1 MDSES
6 IHSLVYSKKV
16 VEFVTLA
23 GEFCNSV
30 ENVRNFSAEENLR
43 KMQLILPLLYM
54 KAVLL
59 PRTEQVLD
67 DEPEKYV
74 TEMDYNVLQQRWLEV
89 LAENDSYYEVF
100 DPDIQF
106 KEETATAS
114 ISENLMDIYQDLKD
128 FITSYS
134 LGDESI
140 MNDALYD
147 CIFHFGE
154 FWGQRLV
161 NVLRAIH
168 MLLTGGTDF
177 TDNREMR
184 GDIDTETGKDLPRWF
199 ERFFNAGA
207 DE

>member
-23 GEFCNSV
+23 GEFCDSV

-89 LAENDSYYEVF
+89 LGENDSYYEVF

-106 KEETATAS
+106 REETATAS

-147 CIFHFGE
+147 CIYHFEE

-168 MLLTGGTDF
+168 MLLAGETDF
-177 TDNREMR
+177 TDNREKI
-184 GDIDTETGKDLPRWF
+184 GGIDTETGKDLPRWF

>member
-1 MDSES
+1 MDSEN

-23 GEFCNSV
+23 GEFCESV
-30 ENVRNFSAEENLR
+30 ESALNFSVEENLK
-43 KMQLILPLLYM
+43 KMQLVLPLLYM

-59 PRTEQVLD
+59 PRTEKVLD
-67 DEPEKYV
+67 DELKKFV
-74 TEMDYNVLQQRWLEV
+74 TEMDYNLLQQRWLEI
-89 LAENDSYYEVF
+89 LGENDSYYEVF

-106 KEETATAS
+106 NKETTTAS

-147 CIFHFGE
+147 CIYHYEE
-154 FWGQRLV
+154 FWGQRVV

-177 TDNREMR
+177 YDNK
-184 GDIDTETGKDLPRWF
+184 GIKGNTGKEPEKGLPEWF
-199 ERFFNAGA
+199 EKFFNGG
-207 DE
+207 DDK

>member
-23 GEFCNSV
+23 GEFCDSV

-43 KMQLILPLLYM
+43 KMQVILPLLYM

-106 KEETATAS
+106 REETATAS